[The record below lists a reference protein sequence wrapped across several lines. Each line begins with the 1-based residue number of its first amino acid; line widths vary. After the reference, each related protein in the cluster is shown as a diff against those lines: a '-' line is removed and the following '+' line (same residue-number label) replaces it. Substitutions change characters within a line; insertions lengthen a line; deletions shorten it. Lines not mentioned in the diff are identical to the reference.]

1 MSMFLFGL
9 CWTVRPLLQICMCME
24 HYLAVIHPVKFL
36 RYKGIQ
42 YRTALATAAW
52 LIGMA
57 NSLRLNFIAINF
69 FPDHMFFLFFWTAV
83 IIISF
88 CCVSVLRALK
98 RSGPGDRKNIE
109 MTEKNRCNKSDRGRS
124 VENQQKRK
132 AFRIISHILMSIL
145 ICYLPQ
151 VVAYITLIAEI
162 SKEMYMCNIF
172 PLSLCIT
179 AVTVIIAPLVRMY
192 SEGHLK
198 HILCLSKL
206 REQIKDK

>member
-1 MSMFLFGL
+1 M
-9 CWTVRPLLQICMCME
+9 
-24 HYLAVIHPVKFL
+24 
-36 RYKGIQ
+36 
-42 YRTALATAAW
+42 
-52 LIGMA
+52 
-57 NSLRLNFIAINF
+57 
-69 FPDHMFFLFFWTAV
+69 

-162 SKEMYMCNIF
+162 SKEMYM
-172 PLSLCIT
+172 LW
-179 AVTVIIAPLVRMY
+179 
-192 SEGHLK
+192 
-198 HILCLSKL
+198 CL
-206 REQIKDK
+206 